1 VPTVDANG
9 ITINYTVEGA
19 GPPLIM
25 LHGATSSPLE
35 DWAAQRPAFRRAFRL
50 YLPDARGH
58 AGTKWDA
65 RDGFTNEMLVADL
78 LGFAD
83 ALGLDTFHLVG
94 FSMGAMTSLR
104 FASTHPERLR
114 TAIICGIDIF
124 REPRASVARRLMD
137 PVRILR
143 EEPEW
148 AKELDRR
155 HGPVQG
161 EGAWQNLLPAI
172 AVDVANQPLPT
183 PAELRNIR
191 LPVLLVYG
199 DRDVFVPA
207 DHAVALYR
215 QLPDARLLIAPNCP
229 HQVMVYQPALFNQA
243 AANFYR
249 ATENVA
255 RKRAEHG
262 ATVAAGAAALNPVAG
277 HSEESAEES
286 QAAEP
291 FSNW

>member
-1 VPTVDANG
+1 MPTIDANG

-35 DWAAQRPAFRRAFRL
+35 DWAAQRPAFRQAFRI

-65 RDGFTNEMLVADL
+65 RDGFTNQMLVGDL

-94 FSMGAMTSLR
+94 FSMGAMTSLL
-104 FASTHPERLR
+104 FAATHPDRLR

-137 PVRILR
+137 PTRILR
-143 EEPEW
+143 DEPEW
-148 AKELDRR
+148 AKELERR
-155 HGPVQG
+155 HAPVQG
-161 EGAWQNLLPAI
+161 PGAWQNLLPAI
-172 AVDVANQPLPT
+172 AADVAGQPLPT

-199 DRDVFVPA
+199 DRDVFVPT
-207 DHAVALYR
+207 DHAVAIYR

-249 ATENVA
+249 STETVA
-255 RKRAEHG
+255 RKRAERS
-262 ATVAAGAAALNPVAG
+262 ATVAPGAAVLNPVAS
-277 HSEESAEES
+277 HSDEPAEEL